1 MYSAFF
7 GMSEEPFK
15 LTPDPRFLHLAQ
27 PHRDAL
33 TALVE
38 GVLLRKG
45 SIMVTGPVGTGKT
58 TLLHTALQFISSAAF
73 GKTPI
78 ATAFLVNPR
87 LTRDEFFES
96 LLDEFEVSCSST
108 SKPRRLAA
116 LYAMLLEKQRQG
128 GTSVLVVDEAHLLSI
143 ELFEEIRLLNNTDTY
158 REKLLQ
164 VVLAGQPEMTT
175 ILDRPELAALKQR
188 IASRCALRSLSLL
201 ETRAYINDRMRAA
214 GLKGPS
220 PFNGPVYDEIYAYT
234 AGVPR
239 LINLVCESCMVMG
252 FMTKRSDL
260 GVDIVEEAATSLG
273 LKRSVPELS
282 VPAGVAA
289 GKGAPGTTEFPAGM
303 FKQRRGN

>member
-1 MYSAFF
+1 
-7 GMSEEPFK
+7 MSEEPFK

-45 SIMVTGPVGTGKT
+45 FIMVTGPVGTGKT

-128 GTSVLVVDEAHLLSI
+128 GTSVLVVDEAHLLSV

-164 VVLAGQPEMTT
+164 VVLAGQPEMTS

-260 GVDIVEEAATSLG
+260 GVDIVEDAATSLG

-282 VPAGVAA
+282 VPAGVGA

>member
-1 MYSAFF
+1 LYSAFF

-45 SIMVTGPVGTGKT
+45 FIMVTGPVGTGKT
-58 TLLHTALQFISSAAF
+58 TLLHTALQFISSASF

-96 LLDEFEVSCSST
+96 LLDEFEVSCTST

-164 VVLAGQPEMTT
+164 VVLAGQPEMIS

-188 IASRCALRSLSLL
+188 IASRCHLRSLSPA
-201 ETRAYINDRMRAA
+201 ETRAYISDRMRAA

-220 PFNGPVYDEIYAYT
+220 PFNGPVYDDIHAYT

-239 LINLVCESCMVMG
+239 LINLVCESCLVMG
-252 FMTKRSDL
+252 FMSKRSEI
-260 GVDIVEEAATSLG
+260 GADIVEEAANSLG
-273 LKRSVPELS
+273 LTRSTELS
-282 VPAGVAA
+282 VPAGMAA
-289 GKGAPGTTEFPAGM
+289 GKAAPSAGDFPAGM